1 MNTKTYLTNILI
13 VLGFFSCNPKINTT
27 IINKQPALE
36 DNAQVFV
43 YEKKEAVPNEH
54 QILGQVYVGDTGF
67 STNCSLPVVM
77 DAAKKEARK
86 IGGNSLLIT
95 QHLTPNL
102 MSSCHRIN
110 ANILSVSNELRPKID
125 KELVID
131 NIPTKEE
138 STNLEQYRSK
148 WRIAFQGGYSYRTA
162 KIIDGVSSDYGSYL
176 KKLKNGFH
184 LGGDIAYFPKGQ
196 DFGLGIKYNYFSA
209 KNSGDFY
216 FENDNGNIE
225 FVHIKDDIKINFI
238 GPSFLIRYPSKQ
250 NLNAAFLG
258 ISLGY
263 MSYADEAVLFDELDI
278 SGHTFGAGFDFGY
291 DIATSDKMAIGFQI
305 SFMGGVLHK
314 IAVDDGQ
321 NTEVIELGDDS
332 KESLARLD
340 FSIGIRF

>member
-1 MNTKTYLTNILI
+1 MNTKTCLI
-13 VLGFFSCNPKINTT
+13 NFLLVLAFFSCNPKINTT
-27 IINKQPALE
+27 IINQQPALGSSTE
-36 DNAQVFV
+36 VLIF
-43 YEKKEAVPNEH
+43 EKKEDVPSEH
-54 QILGQVYVGDTGF
+54 KVLGKVYVGDTGF
-67 STNCSLPVVM
+67 STNCSLPVVI
-77 DAAKKEARK
+77 DAAKNEARK

-110 ANILSVSNELRPKID
+110 ANILAVSSELKPK
-125 KELVID
+125 KETELVID
-131 NIPTKEE
+131 NSSK
-138 STNLEQYRSK
+138 STEKTDLEQFKSK
-148 WRIAFQGGYSYRTA
+148 WRFAFQGGYSYRTA

-184 LGGDIAYFPKGQ
+184 LGGDIAYFPHGQ
-196 DFGLGIKYNYFSA
+196 DFGIGIKYNYFSA

-216 FENDNGNIE
+216 FEDDNGNLE
-225 FVHIKDDIKINFI
+225 FVHIKDDININFI
-238 GPSFLIRYPSKQ
+238 GPSFLIRYPSKR

-263 MSYADEAVLFDELDI
+263 MSYVDDATLFEDLNI

-314 IAVDDGQ
+314 IKLDDGQ
-321 NTEVIELGDDS
+321 STEVIELEDDA